1 MPALRNRLALRTF
14 ICASLAKRLQ
24 EATPLTKPAAIL
36 RYEQALNECY
46 GLRLILD
53 LLERQE
59 REKGDTRAL
68 QSAAG

>member
-1 MPALRNRLALRTF
+1 MRTF
-14 ICASLAKRLQ
+14 ICASLAKQLQ
-24 EATPLTKPAAIL
+24 EATPLNRPAAIL

-59 REKGDTRAL
+59 REKSETGMMR
-68 QSAAG
+68 SAAAS